1 MHQINEQLFSKV
13 LDGMAE
19 IQNNSNSIIQ
29 EGIEKYGVVN
39 LPSVDELGADRNIVL
54 KAVKKNG
61 GALEF
66 ADGSL
71 RNDASFFWHIWNIQ
85 KSETGDDYRKAYIN
99 QYLLKETAK
108 ILLGAGLT
116 IFSSLLFNGACALG
130 CVVTTLTLFQELVF
144 LISIPATYIGAIYT
158 FYKVAEHGYG
168 FFKAKY
174 ELSTSKT
181 EHVSAL

>member
-1 MHQINEQLFSKV
+1 MPQTNEQLFSKV
-13 LDGMAE
+13 LDGKTE
-19 IQNNSNSIIQ
+19 IQNSLNSIIQ

-39 LPSVDELGADRNIVL
+39 LPSPDELRADRNIVL

-99 QYLLKETAK
+99 QYLLKETAN
-108 ILLGAGLT
+108 ILLGAIVSGILLSGIT
-116 IFSSLLFNGACALG
+116 IPLVPALIVLIAGA
-130 CVVTTLTLFQELVF
+130 
-144 LISIPATYIGAIYT
+144 ISAIYT
-158 FYKVAEHGYG
+158 GYKVAEHGYG

-174 ELSTSKT
+174 DLSTSNI
-181 EHVSAL
+181 ELVSAL

>member
-116 IFSSLLFNGACALG
+116 IYSSILSCGLCALG
-130 CVVTTLTLFQELVF
+130 CVFTLTHFQSSVL